1 MAHQLGHFRMDGGGL
16 CYVAC
21 QEAFVWWNAS
31 MHWCRKGCDFAKGR
45 VNDSILR
52 KEAVNMCKMTAIT
65 NYELQPWEDLDNIND
80 MRVHSTMYSENATNL
95 YKACVAGI
103 RRQLY

>member
-1 MAHQLGHFRMDGGGL
+1 MAHQLANFRMDYGGL
-16 CYVAC
+16 CYAAC
-21 QEAFVWWNAS
+21 QEAFEWWNAS

-45 VNDSILR
+45 VNDPILR
-52 KEAVNMCKMTAIT
+52 QDAVNMCKSMAIHE
-65 NYELQPWEDLDNIND
+65 YYLKPGEDLNNIKD
-80 MRVHSTMYSENATNL
+80 MRIHATMYPENATNL

>member
-1 MAHQLGHFRMDGGGL
+1 MAHQLANYRMDYGGL

-45 VNDSILR
+45 VNDPGLR
-52 KEAVNMCKMTAIT
+52 KESENMCKMMAISM
-65 NYELQPWEDLDNIND
+65 YEVQHWENLDNLSDLRI
-80 MRVHSTMYSENATNL
+80 HATMYPENATNL
-95 YKACVAGI
+95 YKACLAGI
-103 RRQLY
+103 RRQRF